1 MKQNKSFLCLM
12 LARGGSKGVP
22 GKNLKLLR
30 GKPLIYYTIQAVQDS
45 GVFDRFILSTDSQ
58 EISEVAKS
66 YGVEVPFLRPEQLA
80 KDDSSAL
87 DAIEHVLKWV
97 QANDKRY
104 DYVQY
109 IFPTAPLRTA
119 EDICSG
125 IKVLFEKNADMVISV
140 CQTSHPPYWSN
151 VLPDDHSL
159 KGFIDTEH
167 LRNRQDVPV
176 TYRLNGAIYVAK
188 WDVFYEK
195 RNWYEQNT
203 YAYIMPTERSADIDS
218 EFDFKLA
225 ELLLK
230 EQRI

>member
-12 LARGGSKGVP
+12 LARGGSKGIP
-22 GKNLKLLR
+22 NKNLKLLR
-30 GKPLIYYTIQAVQDS
+30 GKPLIYYTIKAVQDS
-45 GVFDRFILSTDSQ
+45 GVFGRFILSTDSQ

-66 YGVEVPFLRPEQLA
+66 YGVEVPFLRPEELA
-80 KDDSSAL
+80 KDDSPAL
-87 DAIEHVLKWV
+87 DAIEHALKWIER
-97 QANDKRY
+97 NDKQY

-119 EDICSG
+119 KDICSG

-159 KGFIDTEH
+159 KGFIKPEH
-167 LRNRQDVPV
+167 LRNRQEVPV

-203 YAYIMPTERSADIDS
+203 YAYIMPVERSVDIDS

-225 ELLLK
+225 ELLLR
-230 EQRI
+230 EQGI

>member
-30 GKPLIYYTIQAVQDS
+30 GKPLIYYTIKAVQDS
-45 GVFDRFILSTDSQ
+45 GIFDRFILSTDSQ
-58 EISEVAKS
+58 EISEVAKI
-66 YGVEVPFLRPEQLA
+66 YGLEVPFLRPEELA
-80 KDDSSAL
+80 KDDSPAL
-87 DAIEHVLKWV
+87 DAIKHALEWV

-159 KGFIDTEH
+159 KGFIKPEH
-167 LRNRQDVPV
+167 LRNRQEVPV

-203 YAYIMPTERSADIDS
+203 YAYIMPAERSVDIDS

-225 ELLLK
+225 ELLLR
-230 EQRI
+230 EQGI